1 MTDNI
6 PILSCNQYAWRMFLE
21 RNNQTWAEHEAD
33 ALVQMAEVGFRAYE
47 PAVTSPAEVT
57 ALAPLLAKAGLSLPS
72 IYVNSILHD
81 EAQIET
87 SIREVLAIVGVAQQV
102 GTRIVVTN
110 PTPIRWGGTENKSDA
125 ELARQAVALEQLGAA
140 VAAAGLTLAYHIH
153 GAEMQMGARE
163 LHHMML
169 STDPAHVAFC
179 LDPDWIVRGTG
190 GSQIALFDVIK
201 LYGDRIVEVHL
212 RQSHDGIWCETFG
225 EGDIDYTRLV
235 DELAERSI
243 TPLWVLEQAVEADS
257 PNTMDA
263 AAAHAIS
270 VRNAN
275 ALLAR

>member
-1 MTDNI
+1 M
-6 PILSCNQYAWRMFLE
+6 
-21 RNNQTWAEHEAD
+21 
-33 ALVQMAEVGFRAYE
+33 
-47 PAVTSPAEVT
+47 
-57 ALAPLLAKAGLSLPS
+57 
-72 IYVNSILHD
+72 
-81 EAQIET
+81 
-87 SIREVLAIVGVAQQV
+87 
-102 GTRIVVTN
+102 
-110 PTPIRWGGTENKSDA
+110 
-125 ELARQAVALEQLGAA
+125 
-140 VAAAGLTLAYHIH
+140 
-153 GAEMQMGARE
+153 
-163 LHHMML
+163 
-169 STDPAHVAFC
+169 
-179 LDPDWIVRGTG
+179 RGTG